1 MSLLLDNVDNKYN
14 NESFQTINQP
24 ATSSSSSSF
33 STFSIIIII
42 ILLIY
47 VIFGILAFIMSL
59 SCFAYGGSIND
70 KALGL
75 LLAWITGPFYWL
87 YFIYNNEYC
96 TRNPPP
102 VYYSQPPNIA

>member
-1 MSLLLDNVDNKYN
+1 MSLLLGNLNSLN
-14 NESFQTINQP
+14 NEPFETVNQP
-24 ATSSSSSSF
+24 TNNTSSSF
-33 STFSIIIII
+33 SAFAIIIII
-42 ILLIY
+42 ILLVY

-96 TRNPPP
+96 TRNPP
-102 VYYSQPPNIA
+102 VYYSQQQQSIA